1 MKNLEVKTNNLNE
14 ISVDSTNSNSS
25 KIKFYTSPDDV
36 FNYRSSYPYTNYSF
50 TPQSAQ
56 TPFENFTSYGIFPSI
71 PNSYKMNMHGIQET
85 NLEDI
90 DANTQNADVEE

>member
-25 KIKFYTSPDDV
+25 KIKFYTSPDDA
-36 FNYRSSYPYTNYSF
+36 FNYRTSYQYTNYSF

-56 TPFENFTSYGIFPSI
+56 TPFENLNSFGMFPSI
-71 PNSYKMNMHGIQET
+71 PQSYKMNMHGIQET

-90 DANTQNADVEE
+90 DTNTNNAELEE